1 MPPHPHRDPALR
13 LHGASAPTNNP
24 ALCPCLPLSVGCW
37 PHPRCSTLRSSGHGS
52 AAKSR
57 PRVTRSDLFVFPKGV
72 VAEGLWASSGSPS
85 VPAALSHRDAPTYAD
100 LQGELYGGPRV
111 LSRMNHH
118 HEVEREHRTGRLDF
132 EDTRPF

>member
-1 MPPHPHRDPALR
+1 MLVYSR
-13 LHGASAPTNNP
+13 GAVHDVTA
-24 ALCPCLPLSVGCW
+24 AV
-37 PHPRCSTLRSSGHGS
+37 STLRSSGHGS